1 MKSTRPDFATIVQIT
16 GLSEGLRG
24 APRPGHFDGV
34 ATVVTKRLIQSLPD
48 VAYFGEKDYQQL
60 LVVRRVA
67 RDLDIPVRIAGVTTI
82 REPDALALSSRSAYR
97 SPEEG
102 RTAPNP
108 GHIAAGRHGTG
119 RRRARCGAAV
129 RSPRPGVQCGRRG
142 TRRFRWGSERGCT
155 QRRSSRCRR
164 WRERTGIARSKGP
177 EPLRRVIMRG

>member
-102 RTAPNP
+102 RTPPIPVTSPPGGTALGGDALDVAPQFDLLGRECSAGGAVLGAFVGDPNGVVHSD
-108 GHIAAGRHGTG
+108 GHRAAGDGASAPGSHAAKG
-119 RRRARCGAAV
+119 RSRFGA
-129 RSPRPGVQCGRRG
+129 
-142 TRRFRWGSERGCT
+142 
-155 QRRSSRCRR
+155 
-164 WRERTGIARSKGP
+164 
-177 EPLRRVIMRG
+177 